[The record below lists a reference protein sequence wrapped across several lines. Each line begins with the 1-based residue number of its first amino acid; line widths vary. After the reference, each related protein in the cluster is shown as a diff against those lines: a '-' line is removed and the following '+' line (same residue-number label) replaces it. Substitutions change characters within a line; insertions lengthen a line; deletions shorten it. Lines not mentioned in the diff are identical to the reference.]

1 MKKYDYTD
9 KYRLTEQGI
18 LRTLCKGET
27 MKRIIFTAFLLLLLV
42 AACST
47 SKEVILSLTNPQD
60 LTVSFSGYYIFES
73 TGDSV
78 PMNGVTPKEYVLV
91 LEKDDQITGKIHKDG
106 SDMVDTLLFR
116 VLVDD
121 EEVFNQKPV
130 LPSQVIEFTVT
141 AQ

>member
-1 MKKYDYTD
+1 
-9 KYRLTEQGI
+9 
-18 LRTLCKGET
+18 
-27 MKRIIFTAFLLLLLV
+27 MKRIIFAAFLLLLLV

-47 SKEVILSLTNPQD
+47 SKEVVLNLANPQD
-60 LTVSFSGYYIFES
+60 LSVSFSGYYILES

-78 PMNGVTPKEYVLV
+78 PMNGVTPRDYVLA
-91 LEKDDQITGKIHKDG
+91 LERGDQITGKTHKGG

-121 EEVFNQKPV
+121 EEVLSQKTT